1 MLELRKHGVLV
12 AHDTWEQV
20 DAVADAIDGV
30 GSKLFFDR
38 AGDPTGFAK
47 GSEGGWEVCCGFGHL
62 GDPSRAAL
70 QTKKRPPLELT
81 TFTGAPGGRY
91 SRAVPGNEGV
101 ASSGERRSQPF
112 APRVDLD
119 GAWRVAP
126 LSTELHR
133 TGADPDLVDDH
144 WDSID
149 IPGHWGST
157 PSLDDAAGPLLHRT
171 TFQSPLLAP
180 GERAW
185 LTFDG
190 VMSQS
195 DIWLDGSFVGD
206 TNIYFAPRTFEITD
220 AAMARRDHSLAVE
233 VACPDPGTSRSKR
246 SFTGSIQ
253 SGPLAPPGSPGG
265 IWRPVHLDVSGP
277 VSIRFTRLFCRS
289 ATSEQAVVTTRLV
302 LDASSPQHAAIK
314 TTIVAPT
321 GAVVVETVHDHDLAA
336 GENQIEWDT
345 EIDLPMLWWPRAL
358 GDQPLY
364 DVHVAVDYEPSG
376 PEAANGPHPPLTHS
390 WRTGLRSVQVRDLRW
405 VVNGEPMFV
414 KGVSVGP
421 QSRFLADCTSADLER
436 DLGSVVDAGLDL
448 VRLQSHITRPEV
460 YDSADELGLLIWQD
474 LPLEG
479 GYAVSARK
487 WALRVARAA
496 TNLLAHHP
504 SVSVWCGHDEPNGPP
519 LPAPQV
525 GEAPS
530 SRGLGRHIAPSWN
543 RTVLDSLI
551 HRELRSS
558 DPSRSVIQ
566 QSGSLPGITKRS
578 ASDSHLWLGWHNS
591 THNELAEVI
600 QTWPR
605 LGTFLGGFGAQT
617 ARVADWS
624 EDAPTWPTAQV
635 GAFESYQP
643 RRAYSD
649 GETWARA
656 TEMYQADLIRS
667 QIETMRR
674 LKYRPAGG
682 FCLTSLFDAEPSGGF
697 GILDHDRQAKPS
709 YEAVVDACRPV
720 VVIAD
725 QLPGTTSSGK
735 QLSIAVHAVSD
746 LRRRIEDVSVKARA
760 RCGDWSTE
768 RRWVGDLPAD
778 SCEHVGTLEFTVPDI
793 TGVLTI
799 DVELDAA
806 DHMVTNRLHTVV
818 IPAAEAE
825 D

>member
-1 MLELRKHGVLV
+1 MSTERRTDL
-12 AHDTWEQV
+12 
-20 DAVADAIDGV
+20 
-30 GSKLFFDR
+30 
-38 AGDPTGFAK
+38 
-47 GSEGGWEVCCGFGHL
+47 
-62 GDPSRAAL
+62 
-70 QTKKRPPLELT
+70 
-81 TFTGAPGGRY
+81 GGR
-91 SRAVPGNEGV
+91 
-101 ASSGERRSQPF
+101 
-112 APRVDLD
+112 
-119 GAWRVAP
+119 WRVAP

-133 TGADPDLVDDH
+133 TGADPDLDDH
-144 WDSID
+144 AWETVGV
-149 IPGHWGST
+149 PGHWGST
-157 PSLDDAAGPLLHRT
+157 DAFADADGPLLHRT
-171 TFQSPLLAP
+171 SFTSPDLAQ

-195 DIWLDGSFVGD
+195 DVWLDGHFVGD
-206 TNIYFAPRTFEITD
+206 TNIYFAQRTFEITE
-220 AAMARRDHSLAVE
+220 AAAARNDHSLAVE
-233 VACPDPGTSRSKR
+233 VACPSPGSSRGKR

-265 IWRPVHLDVSGP
+265 IWRPVHLDITGP
-277 VSIRFTRLFCRS
+277 VAIRFTRLFCRS
-289 ATSEQAVVTTRLV
+289 ASSERAVVATRLV
-302 LDASSPQHAAIK
+302 LDAATPQHATVI
-314 TTIVAPT
+314 TTIHGPN
-321 GAVVVETVHDHDLAA
+321 GAVAAATSHDHDLAA
-336 GENQIEWDT
+336 GENRIEWDT
-345 EIDLPMLWWPRAL
+345 DIDLPMLWWPRAM

-364 DVHVAVDYEPSG
+364 DIQVSVTYTSATEGV
-376 PEAANGPHPPLTHS
+376 EADSIHPPLIHS
-390 WRTGLRSVQVRDLRW
+390 WRTGLRSIEVRNLRW
-405 VVNGEPMFV
+405 NVNGESLFV

-421 QSRFLADCTSADLER
+421 QDRFLANCTAADLER
-436 DLGSVVDAGLDL
+436 DLRTVTDAGLDL

-460 YDSADELGLLIWQD
+460 YDAADRLGLLIWQD
-474 LPLEG
+474 LPIQG
-479 GYAVSARK
+479 GYAMAARK

-504 SVSVWCGHDEPNGPP
+504 SVSVWCAHDEPNGPP
-519 LPAPQV
+519 LPVPEA

-530 SRGLGRHIAPSWN
+530 SRGLVRHIAPSWN
-543 RTVLDSLI
+543 RSVLDSLV

-566 QSGSLPGITKRS
+566 RSGSLPGVTKRS
-578 ASDSHLWLGWHNS
+578 ASDSHLWLGWHNG
-591 THNELAEVI
+591 THGELSEVI
-600 QTWPR
+600 KTWPR

-617 ARVADWS
+617 TQVADWP
-624 EDAPTWPTAQV
+624 EDEPTWETAEP
-635 GAFESYQP
+635 GAFENYQP

-649 GETWARA
+649 GQTWARA
-656 TEMYQADLIRS
+656 TQMYQADLIRS
-667 QIETMRR
+667 QIDTMRR

-697 GILDHDRQAKPS
+697 GILDHDRNPKPS

-735 QLSIAVHAVSD
+735 ELSIAVHAVSD
-746 LRRRIEDVSVKARA
+746 LRRRVEDVSVKATA
-760 RCGDWSTE
+760 RCGDWMTE

-778 SCEHVGTLEFTVPDI
+778 SCEHIGTLEFTVPDT